1 MPVMKLLQLVA
12 ARLLRAVA
20 KRMKAQF
27 VYDAAQY
34 PLRSRETRYI
44 DTPQGRARAL
54 LYWPLSSAKAPL
66 PVYFNLH
73 GGGFIAGTPEHDD
86 SYCQRLAHN
95 LGCLV
100 VNLDYVLAPE
110 HPFPAGLRQSFAVL
124 QWLADNAAELGIDPW
139 CMAVGGHSAGG
150 NLATGVAA
158 LARDQQRLRVV
169 HQVIDY
175 AALDLAAPAE
185 CKTSPLDKPLL
196 RPGLMNF
203 FMSCYFSD
211 PAQARDPMASPAL
224 AEIEQLR
231 GLPPA
236 TVITAEYDVL
246 REEAQRY
253 AAKLRQADVT
263 VHERMFK
270 GCDHMFTHLGP
281 DEAAEQAWQL
291 IEDSLR
297 TAFTHNR
304 LPLAA
309 RNG

>member
-1 MPVMKLLQLVA
+1 MKPLQTLGA
-12 ARLLRAVA
+12 KLLRAFA
-20 KRMKAQF
+20 KRLKASF
-27 VYDAAQY
+27 VYDTAQY
-34 PLRSRETRYI
+34 PLRARETRHI
-44 DTPQGRARAL
+44 DTPQGRVRAL
-54 LYWPLSSAKAPL
+54 LYWPISPEDAPL
-66 PVYFNLH
+66 PVYLNLH

-110 HPFPAGLRQSFAVL
+110 HPFPAGLQQCYAVL
-124 QWLADNAAELGIDPW
+124 QWLADKSPELGIDPW
-139 CMAVGGHSAGG
+139 RMAVGGHSAGG

-158 LARDQQRLRVV
+158 MARGHQGLRVV

-185 CKTSPLDKPLL
+185 SKTSVLTKPLL
-196 RPGLMNF
+196 QPGLSNF
-203 FMSCYFSD
+203 FNRCYLRD
-211 PAQARDPMASPAL
+211 PAQALNPLVSPAL

-236 TVITAEYDVL
+236 TLITAEYDVL
-246 REEAQRY
+246 REEGQRY
-253 AAKLRQADVT
+253 AAKLRQAGVA
-263 VHERMFK
+263 VQERMFT

-281 DEAAEQAWQL
+281 DETADQAWQL

-297 TAFTHNR
+297 GAFTNNS
-304 LPLAA
+304 LPLTA
-309 RNG
+309 R